1 MIKKQSSLHNILLI
15 LIFVLI
21 ASTTVN
27 SQFLRTSGKEII
39 DKNDNPII
47 LRGLGLG
54 GWMLQEPYMMKVSG
68 GAANQKDF
76 KAKIEDLI
84 GPERTREFYDA
95 WLENFITKADIDSM
109 ALWGFNSVRVPMH
122 YNLYTLP
129 IEVSTTTHTQTL
141 CISRQITSPICSL
154 CSIFLLVTS
163 VPSCKR
169 FSSFF
174 IFKFYT

>member
-68 GAANQKDF
+68 GAAKSSLLQ
-76 KAKIEDLI
+76 
-84 GPERTREFYDA
+84 
-95 WLENFITKADIDSM
+95 FIADITGKNIHLTRLKDKT
-109 ALWGFNSVRVPMH
+109 AYGVLKILIDQLF
-122 YNLYTLP
+122 L
-129 IEVSTTTHTQTL
+129 
-141 CISRQITSPICSL
+141 
-154 CSIFLLVTS
+154 IF
-163 VPSCKR
+163 
-169 FSSFF
+169 
-174 IFKFYT
+174 